1 MFQNMDGNAI
11 NVNEE
16 KRETRNVLN
25 IFSNIF
31 TKKNILIYVVS
42 LLVSLVSIGGDF
54 SVFSISMLG
63 ACLGSSVPIL
73 GIIIVSLIGNGIKFG
88 VGGALEYFLTT
99 LVLVVSLFIFKPRY
113 NENERNEKIRIG
125 KNIFLAT
132 IVIQIAKYAISGFT
146 LYDILFGITVSIIA
160 MVFYKI
166 FVNSIV
172 VLQDF
177 REKRAFSIEE
187 LMGASLLLAI
197 AVGAFGD
204 FNIVGFNIRNILS
217 IFIVMALGWKNGI
230 LVGTTSGVTIGVTLG
245 VITGSEPIM
254 IAAYAISGMLAGV
267 FNKLGKIGV
276 IVGFALGNVLLAY
289 VSNGYTVE
297 LIYFKEILVASI
309 GLLLLPKNFQI
320 DLEEFIGNSKFLP
333 VTPNGALNK
342 SKEVA
347 ENLTHVSD
355 AIKEMAVSYRG
366 NVEDASD
373 EEIDDKNQQ
382 IFMTELLNNLEPYK
396 ENMLYDDIA
405 NPESEITKK
414 IFEYLLDKQEIDRKA
429 LLEIFADCN
438 SYVVGFEDKE
448 ISKYLDDNISQMVTL
463 INISYKVSKND
474 FIWRKKIEQNQRNIG
489 NQLTAMSKAIEKM
502 AKGMKEEIQEEAN
515 GENYQKQVLE
525 ITELLKQ
532 KDLEIEELSI
542 QKQDRFFVTIYTK
555 EILET
560 SKIELIEKL
569 LTKSL
574 EEKIVLNDETSVGTK
589 YIFLSDDK
597 YEMAIG
603 NSMATKSKS
612 EVSGDSTLSIRLK
625 DGKYL
630 VAISDGM
637 GTGNQAK
644 KSSTQALKMLEN
656 LLLSGFDKK
665 TSLDLINSALINSSA
680 VEQNNEIFATLDI
693 AIIDL
698 YKGNIE
704 FIKSGACPTYIKN
717 NKRVQIIKASS
728 LPTGIVDKRNIQ
740 TFDYHINSGDK
751 LLMCTDG
758 VLDANIEYKNKDL
771 WLKYLLED
779 IETTNTG
786 KIADLI
792 LNEAIDNN
800 FGVIKDDMSIV
811 VCKFKKRD

>member
-16 KRETRNVLN
+16 KKKVKSGVN
-25 IFSNIF
+25 IFSNVF
-31 TKKNILIYVVS
+31 TKKNILIYIVS
-42 LLVSLVSIGGDF
+42 LLVSLVSIGWDF
-54 SVFSISMLG
+54 SVFSISLLG
-63 ACLGSSVPIL
+63 ACLGSSVPVL
-73 GIIIVSLIGNGIKFG
+73 GIVLISLVGNGIKFG

-132 IVIQIAKYAISGFT
+132 IIIQIAKYAISGFT
-146 LYDILFGITVSIIA
+146 LYDILSGITVSIIA

-177 REKRAFSIEE
+177 REKKAFSIEE

-197 AVGAFGD
+197 SVGAFGD

-254 IAAYAISGMLAGV
+254 IAAYAISGMLAGI

-276 IVGFALGNVLLAY
+276 IIGFALGNVLLAY

-355 AIKEMAVSYRG
+355 AIKEMATSYRG
-366 NVEDASD
+366 NIEDASD
-373 EEIDDKNQQ
+373 VEIKEKNKE

-396 ENMLYDDIA
+396 DNMLYDDIA
-405 NPESEITKK
+405 NPESEITQK

-429 LLEIFADCN
+429 LLQIFADCN
-438 SYVVGFEDKE
+438 SYVVGFDDKE
-448 ISKYLDDNISQMVTL
+448 VSQYLEDNISQMITL

-474 FIWRKKIEQNQRNIG
+474 FIWRKKIEQSQKNIG

-502 AKGMKEEIQEEAN
+502 AKGMKQEIQEEAS
-515 GENYQKQVLE
+515 GKSENYQKETIE

-532 KDLEIEELSI
+532 KDIQVEEISI
-542 QKQDRFFVTIYTK
+542 QKQDRFFVTIYAK

-560 SKIELIEKL
+560 AKIELIEKL

-574 EEKIVLNDETSVGTK
+574 NEKIVLNDETSVGTK
-589 YIFLSDDK
+589 YTFLSDDRF
-597 YEMAIG
+597 EMAIG

-612 EVSGDSTLSIRLK
+612 EVSGDSVLNIRLK

-665 TSLDLINSALINSSA
+665 TSLDLINSSLIN
-680 VEQNNEIFATLDI
+680 QDNEVFATLDI
-693 AIIDL
+693 AIVDL
-698 YKGNIE
+698 YNGNIE

-717 NKRVQIIKASS
+717 NKRVQIIKANS
-728 LPTGIVDKRNIQ
+728 LPTGIIEKGNIQ
-740 TFDYHINSGDK
+740 TFDYDINSGDI

-800 FGVIKDDMSIV
+800 FGVIKDDMSII

>member
-16 KRETRNVLN
+16 KKEVRSGVN
-25 IFSNIF
+25 IFSNVF
-31 TKKNILIYVVS
+31 TKKNILIYIVS
-42 LLVSLVSIGGDF
+42 LLVSLVSIGWDF
-54 SVFSISMLG
+54 SVFSISLLG
-63 ACLGSSVPIL
+63 ACLGSSVPVL
-73 GIIIVSLIGNGIKFG
+73 GIVLISLVGNGIKFG

-132 IVIQIAKYAISGFT
+132 IIIQIAKYAISGFT
-146 LYDILFGITVSIIA
+146 LYDILSGITVSIIA

-166 FVNSIV
+166 FVNSVV

-177 REKRAFSIEE
+177 REKKAFSIEE

-197 AVGAFGD
+197 SVGAFGD

-254 IAAYAISGMLAGV
+254 IAAYAISGMLAGI

-276 IVGFALGNVLLAY
+276 IIGFALGNVLLAY

-355 AIKEMAVSYRG
+355 AIKEMATSYRG
-366 NVEDASD
+366 NIENASD
-373 EEIDDKNQQ
+373 VEINEKNKE

-396 ENMLYDDIA
+396 DNMLYDDIA
-405 NPESEITKK
+405 NPESEITQK

-429 LLEIFADCN
+429 LLQIFADCN
-438 SYVVGFEDKE
+438 SYVVGFDDKE
-448 ISKYLDDNISQMVTL
+448 VSQYLEDNISQMITL

-474 FIWRKKIEQNQRNIG
+474 FIWRKKIEQSQKNIG

-502 AKGMKEEIQEEAN
+502 AKGMKQEIQEEASGKN
-515 GENYQKQVLE
+515 ENYQKETIE
-525 ITELLKQ
+525 ITQLLKQ
-532 KDLEIEELSI
+532 KDIQVEEISI
-542 QKQDRFFVTIYTK
+542 QKQDRFFVTIYAK

-560 SKIELIEKL
+560 AKLELIEKL

-574 EEKIVLNDETSVGTK
+574 NEKIVLNDETSVGTK
-589 YIFLSDDK
+589 YTFLSDDRF
-597 YEMAIG
+597 EMAIG

-612 EVSGDSTLSIRLK
+612 EVSGDSVLNIRLK

-665 TSLDLINSALINSSA
+665 TSLDLINSSLIN
-680 VEQNNEIFATLDI
+680 QDNEVFATLDI
-693 AIIDL
+693 AIVDL

-717 NKRVQIIKASS
+717 NKRVQIIKANS
-728 LPTGIVDKRNIQ
+728 LPTGIIEKGNIQ
-740 TFDYHINSGDK
+740 TFDYDINSGDI

-800 FGVIKDDMSIV
+800 FGVIKDDMSII

>member
-16 KRETRNVLN
+16 KKEVKSGLN
-25 IFSNIF
+25 IFSNVF
-31 TKKNILIYVVS
+31 TKKNILIYIVS
-42 LLVSLVSIGGDF
+42 LLVSLVSIGWDF
-54 SVFSISMLG
+54 SVFSISLLG
-63 ACLGSSVPIL
+63 ACLSSSVPVL
-73 GIIIVSLIGNGIKFG
+73 GIVLISLVGNGVKFG

-132 IVIQIAKYAISGFT
+132 IIIQIAKYAISGFT
-146 LYDILFGITVSIIA
+146 LYDILSGITVSIIA

-166 FVNSIV
+166 FVNSVV

-177 REKRAFSIEE
+177 REKKAFSIEE

-197 AVGAFGD
+197 SVGAFGD

-254 IAAYAISGMLAGV
+254 IAAYAISGMLAGI

-276 IVGFALGNVLLAY
+276 IIGFALGNVLLAY

-355 AIKEMAVSYRG
+355 AIKEMATSYRG
-366 NVEDASD
+366 NIEDASD
-373 EEIDDKNQQ
+373 VEIKEKNKE

-396 ENMLYDDIA
+396 DNMLYDDIA
-405 NPESEITKK
+405 NPESEITQK

-429 LLEIFADCN
+429 LLQIFADCN

-448 ISKYLDDNISQMVTL
+448 VSQYLEDNISQMITL

-474 FIWRKKIEQNQRNIG
+474 FIWRKKIEQSQKNIG

-502 AKGMKEEIQEEAN
+502 AKGMKQEIQEEASGKN
-515 GENYQKQVLE
+515 ENYQKETIE

-532 KDLEIEELSI
+532 KDIQVEEISI
-542 QKQDRFFVTIYTK
+542 QKQDRFFVTIYAK

-560 SKIELIEKL
+560 AKLELIEKL

-574 EEKIVLNDETSVGTK
+574 NEIIVLNDETSVGTK
-589 YIFLSDDK
+589 YTFLSDDRF
-597 YEMAIG
+597 EMAIG

-612 EVSGDSTLSIRLK
+612 EVSGDSVLNIRLK

-665 TSLDLINSALINSSA
+665 TSLDLINSSLIN
-680 VEQNNEIFATLDI
+680 QDNEVFATLDI
-693 AIIDL
+693 AIVDL
-698 YKGNIE
+698 YNGNIE

-717 NKRVQIIKASS
+717 NKRVQIIKANS
-728 LPTGIVDKRNIQ
+728 LPTGIIEKGNIQ
-740 TFDYHINSGDK
+740 TFDYDINSGDI

-800 FGVIKDDMSIV
+800 FGVIKDDMSII

>member
-11 NVNEE
+11 NVNEG
-16 KRETRNVLN
+16 KKDIKSGVN
-25 IFSNIF
+25 IFSNVF

-42 LLVSLVSIGGDF
+42 LLVSLVSIGWDF
-54 SVFSISMLG
+54 SVFSISLLG
-63 ACLGSSVPIL
+63 ACLSSSVPVL
-73 GIIIVSLIGNGIKFG
+73 GIVLISLVGNGIKFG

-99 LVLVVSLFIFKPRY
+99 LVLVVSFFIFKPRY

-132 IVIQIAKYAISGFT
+132 IIIQIAKYAISGFT
-146 LYDILFGITVSIIA
+146 LYDILSGITVSIIA

-172 VLQDF
+172 VLQNF
-177 REKRAFSIEE
+177 RQKRAFSIEE

-197 AVGAFGD
+197 SVGAFGD

-254 IAAYAISGMLAGV
+254 IAAYAISGMLAGI

-276 IVGFALGNVLLAY
+276 IIGFALGNVLLAY

-355 AIKEMAVSYRG
+355 AIKEMATSYRG
-366 NVEDASD
+366 NIEDASD
-373 EEIDDKNQQ
+373 IEINEKNKE

-396 ENMLYDDIA
+396 DNMLYDDIA
-405 NPESEITKK
+405 NPESEITQK

-429 LLEIFADCN
+429 LLQIFADCN
-438 SYVVGFEDKE
+438 SYVVGFDDKE
-448 ISKYLDDNISQMVTL
+448 VSQYLEDNISQMITL

-474 FIWRKKIEQNQRNIG
+474 FIWRKKIEQNQKNIG

-502 AKGMKEEIQEEAN
+502 AKGMKQEIQEEASGKN
-515 GENYQKQVLE
+515 ENYQKETIE

-532 KDLEIEELSI
+532 KDIQVEEISI
-542 QKQDRFFVTIYTK
+542 QKQDRFFVTIYAK

-560 SKIELIEKL
+560 AKLELIEKL

-574 EEKIVLNDETSVGTK
+574 NEKIVLNDETSVGTK
-589 YIFLSDDK
+589 YTFLSDDK
-597 YEMAIG
+597 FEMAIG

-612 EVSGDSTLSIRLK
+612 EVSGDSILNIRLK

-665 TSLDLINSALINSSA
+665 TSLDLINSSLIN
-680 VEQNNEIFATLDI
+680 QDNEVFATLDI
-693 AIIDL
+693 AIVDL

-717 NKRVQIIKASS
+717 NKRVQIIKANS
-728 LPTGIVDKRNIQ
+728 LPTGIIEKGNIQ
-740 TFDYHINSGDK
+740 TFDYDINSGDI

-786 KIADLI
+786 KIVDLI

-800 FGVIKDDMSIV
+800 FGVIKDDMSII